1 MRSIVNP
8 SRYGL
13 LVLAGL
19 VNQIHHPFAT
29 LSRQP
34 LNGENGS
41 TGLSRTAT
49 PYSYSYRNP
58 PDSWRRSIRSYAT
71 DIDSPSS
78 SNVHSS
84 IYPSHAHLFVHHKLI
99 VSRLRKH
106 TCPVLTHAP
115 FVRLSSVIKHKFC
128 HCLLERQDV
137 VLSNGNLHCAETS
150 RVSDFRWLCAERWEL
165 NLRTAFFSEFRIKNM
180 HLGTCQTFLPGGCC

>member
-1 MRSIVNP
+1 MARTAQRVCLELLPTIEGFISIFHSIGST
-8 SRYGL
+8 SRYH
-13 LVLAGL
+13 V
-19 VNQIHHPFAT
+19 HPHPD
-29 LSRQP
+29 P
-34 LNGENGS
+34 LHGNPEDD
-41 TGLSRTAT
+41 SRTPT

-115 FVRLSSVIKHKFC
+115 FVRLSSVITHKFC
-128 HCLLERQDV
+128 HCLLERQDA

-165 NLRTAFFSEFRIKNM
+165 NLRTAFFFRVQN
-180 HLGTCQTFLPGGCC
+180 